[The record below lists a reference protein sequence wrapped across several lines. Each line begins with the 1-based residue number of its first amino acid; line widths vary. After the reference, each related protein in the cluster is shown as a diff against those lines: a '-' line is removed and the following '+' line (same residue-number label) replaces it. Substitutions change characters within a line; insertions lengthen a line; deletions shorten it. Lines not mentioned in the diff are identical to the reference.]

1 MIGVQEEH
9 LMEIRTIGIDL
20 GKTSFHVVGFGGDGR
35 VVLRRR
41 LSRGQLGLFF
51 AKLPP
56 CVVGMEACCGAHH
69 LGRQLEAAGH
79 AVRLIPPQFVRPFV
93 KGQKNDYQDAEA
105 IGEAVVRPTMRF
117 VALKTVDQLDL
128 QALHRVR
135 DRLVGRRTAVI
146 NQLRAFLLE
155 RGITPR
161 TGRQH
166 LARLLP
172 TLLEDVADQLTPCMR
187 ALLASLRLEW
197 QGLERAVNEATDT
210 IEQLAK
216 ADAAGRRLVD
226 IPGFGYL
233 TASAMVASIGKGDMF
248 RRGRDLAAWAGL
260 VPRQHSTGGRPTLL
274 GISKRGNNYL
284 RRMLIHG
291 ARSVHRLANRSR
303 LPLGPWLDALDRRAP
318 TNVAVVA
325 LANKLARIAWAV
337 LTRGEPYRP
346 ILPIPVA

>member
-1 MIGVQEEH
+1 MD
-9 LMEIRTIGIDL
+9 IRTLGIDL
-20 GKTSFHVVGFGGDGR
+20 GKTSFHAVGFDSHGH

-41 LSRGQLGLFF
+41 FSRPQLLAF
-51 AKLPP
+51 LTTLVP
-56 CVVGMEACCGAHH
+56 CRIGMEACCGAHH
-69 LGRQLEAAGH
+69 LGRRLQAAGH
-79 AVRLIPPQFVRPFV
+79 DVRLMPPQFVRPFV

-117 VALKTVDQLDL
+117 VPIKTEDQLDL

-155 RGITPR
+155 RGLTPR
-161 TGRQH
+161 TGRRH

-172 TLLEDVADQLTPCMR
+172 TLLESAGTELSPCMR
-187 ALLASLRLEW
+187 TLLHSLREEWEHLE
-197 QGLERAVNEATDT
+197 QAVRDATTRIER
-210 IEQLAK
+210 LART
-216 ADAAGRRLVD
+216 DAACQRLVD

-233 TASAMVASIGKGDMF
+233 TASAMVASIGKGTMF
-248 RRGRDLAAWAGL
+248 RRGRDFAAWVGL

-274 GISKRGNNYL
+274 GISKRGHHYL

-291 ARSVHRLANRSR
+291 ARSVHRLSNRDR
-303 LPLGPWLDALDRRAP
+303 LPLGRWLDALDQRAP

-325 LANKLARIAWAV
+325 LANKIARIAWAV
-337 LTRGEPYRP
+337 LARDEPFRVTAAVMP
-346 ILPIPVA
+346 A

>member
-1 MIGVQEEH
+1 MI
-9 LMEIRTIGIDL
+9 IRTLGLDL
-20 GKTSFHVVGFGGDGR
+20 GKTSFHAVGFDDEGR

-41 LSRGQLGLFF
+41 FSRPQLLQFVVT
-51 AKLPP
+51 LPV
-56 CVVGMEACCGAHH
+56 CRIGMEACCGAHH
-69 LGRQLEAAGH
+69 LARHLLGLGH
-79 AVRLIPPQFVRPFV
+79 DVRLIPPQFVRPFV

-105 IGEAVVRPTMRF
+105 IGEAVIRPTMRF
-117 VALKTVDQLDL
+117 VPVKTVDQLDL

-161 TGRQH
+161 TGRRH

-172 TLLEDVADQLTPCMR
+172 TLLEDVADRLSPCMR
-187 ALLASLRLEW
+187 TLLASLRQEW
-197 QGLERAVNEATDT
+197 EELERGVQQATRT
-210 IEQLAK
+210 IEQLART
-216 ADAAGRRLVD
+216 DAACQRLVA

-233 TASAMVASIGKGDMF
+233 TASAMVASIGKGEMF
-248 RRGRDLAAWAGL
+248 RRGRDFAAWAGL

-303 LPLGPWLDALDRRAP
+303 LPLGRWLDALDQRAP
-318 TNVAVVA
+318 RNVAVVA

-337 LTRGEPYRP
+337 LVRGDAYRP
-346 ILPIPVA
+346 VVLTSASM